1 MRIFKT
7 LIIHSLLIF
16 TAIGMIFPLLWMFLV
31 SLHISPETYDSLG
44 ALLVA
49 PYSFSNYVD
58 ALQSDDF
65 GRYFLNSIIVGTA
78 VTIGNVIFCLMTGY
92 ALARRSFFGKKAIF
106 ATVLGVLMLPQQMLM
121 VPLYRIMTQFGWID
135 TWYAL
140 IIPWLVTPFGIFLTR
155 QYIINLPTDIE
166 DAARIDG
173 AGEWRILFRITAP
186 LCRPILTVLAI
197 YTFLMNWNS
206 FLYPFLFTNDAQYRT
221 LPVGLAFYIGKQSI
235 DWGHLMAGA
244 SISALPILLLF
255 ALFHKRI
262 IEGLTAGAL
271 KE

>member
-1 MRIFKT
+1 MHKLGT
-7 LIIHSLLIF
+7 VTIHILLVV
-16 TAIGMIFPLLWMFLV
+16 TAVGMIFPPLWMLMV
-31 SLHISPETYDSLG
+31 SLHLSPEAYDSFG
-44 ALLVA
+44 ALLTA
-49 PYSFSNYVD
+49 PYSFSNYAD
-58 ALQSDDF
+58 TLRSDDF
-65 GRYFLNSIIVGTA
+65 GHYFLNSIIVGTT
-78 VTIGNVIFCLMTGY
+78 VTAGNIVFCLMAGY
-92 ALARRSFFGKKAIF
+92 ALARRSFFGKKAVF
-106 ATVLGVLMLPQQMLM
+106 ASVLGVLMLPQQTLM
-121 VPLYRIMTQFGWID
+121 IPLYRIMTQFGWID
-135 TWYAL
+135 TWFSL
-140 IIPWLVTPFGIFLTR
+140 IIPWLVTPFGVFLTR
-155 QYIINLPTDIE
+155 QYIMNLPAEIE

-244 SISALPILLLF
+244 SISALPVLLLF
-255 ALFHKRI
+255 TLFHKRI